1 MSSEEWKNFSKQLS
15 SLGQQI
21 LDELIS
27 EDDGSE
33 LTNSGQDF
41 SVCAFEAA
49 ETIIEKIKEFDAGRC
64 DKDTLISEAEMSL
77 DAFASV
83 ETEDWL
89 KPTSKRRYIE
99 FRRALEDLPNMLE
112 QGEPLRRN
120 FYVYVHKD
128 RNGNIFYVGKG
139 TGKRAW
145 SKDRDRIWHRYVK
158 EKLGDQFEVEIVK
171 NDLHEDEALVLEQ
184 ETMLKYGDCLLNFDK
199 PGEVVTIEGQVHQ
212 IGDFT
217 IQSKITLTGG
227 RTSEADLE
235 MNERYW
241 KLRNSNKEFV
251 LDTKPFESTDLQT
264 AVTRY
269 GEALQR
275 MREYEE
281 IGRRLNR
288 PAGLRGEY
296 EEVILSGDVGIL
308 DRLTLCLTKLNR
320 GAEAVRE
327 AERYFADFPGDRNS
341 SLGQSVAKR
350 IARIKAKG

>member
-1 MSSEEWKNFSKQLS
+1 MSSEEWKDFSKRLS
-15 SLGQQI
+15 LLAQQI
-21 LDELIS
+21 LDELVS

-33 LTNSGQDF
+33 LTESGEEF
-41 SVCAFEAA
+41 SPAAFEAA
-49 ETIIEKIKEFDAGRC
+49 ETITETLSQFEAGRC
-64 DKDTLISEAEMSL
+64 DKDTLISEAETSL
-77 DAFASV
+77 DAFANV

-89 KPTSKRRYIE
+89 KPASKQRYIE

-112 QGEPLRRN
+112 QGQPLRRN

-128 RNGNIFYVGKG
+128 PNGNVFYVGKG
-139 TGKRAW
+139 TGNRAW

-158 EKLGDQFEVEIVK
+158 EKLGDHFEVEIVK
-171 NDLHEDEALVLEQ
+171 DDLHEDEALALEE
-184 ETMLKYGDCLLNFDK
+184 ETMLKYGDRLLNFDK

-212 IGDFT
+212 IGEFT

-227 RTSEADLE
+227 RTSEADQE
-235 MNERYW
+235 RTERYW

-251 LDTKPFESTDLQT
+251 LDTKPIESTDLQT
-264 AVTRY
+264 AVIRY
-269 GEALQR
+269 REALQR
-275 MREYEE
+275 MRVYEE
-281 IGRRLNR
+281 IGRRLDR

-327 AERYFADFPGDRNS
+327 AEQYFADFPGDRNS